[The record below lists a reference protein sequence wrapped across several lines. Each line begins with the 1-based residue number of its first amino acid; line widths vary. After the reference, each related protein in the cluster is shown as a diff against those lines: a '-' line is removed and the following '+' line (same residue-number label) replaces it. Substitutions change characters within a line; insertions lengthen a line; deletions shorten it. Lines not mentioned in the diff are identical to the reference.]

1 MLTKRSAISNL
12 LLYAIIIVA
21 IYIVQRIIV
30 FEPNSVGVNF
40 AIYRELLFPEYL
52 IAFSVLLFLSAWY
65 IYAEYKRG
73 QLKLHIPLI
82 ILLSCLFLISTIII
96 LTFPSK
102 LEILVPVYGPLSGD
116 DAELLYYKNAV
127 MNLNAEQR
135 GLFILVSFAALYLA
149 YLLIYVLPR
158 KIRYTRQLEWLMY
171 LILIFNVVLIAVSLS
186 TEIDE
191 YIKFFQVVP
200 NKDFSLSVKIQ
211 GFLGNKNSFG
221 AAMMFGVFASIY
233 LHHLNGKWWF
243 LPFPVI
249 FTAFALVATSKTK
262 TMICVIVV
270 IVYFITCLCMRF
282 KKHVLSSLII
292 IGVVLALIATAVS
305 LYLVYYFNN
314 DFMTLTFES
323 VENIFDSFFIK
334 AFGNVTH
341 LSGRHRQYDKV
352 IILLNNGYWAFGSG
366 YGLFNYLFRG
376 MENISINSGL
386 IAWSA
391 TSITKLPID
400 SAHMTDSPHS
410 FYYQIMGTGGIA
422 TLVIEAMLILYVI
435 FAATRVFKRHKK
447 TVIICLSFLLGAI
460 LEGLTEGTT
469 LFFLGPVYIDSLLFT
484 IFATT
489 IILSLYHHEKH
500 PSENRVFLANYGQ
513 NTTKFKDVNKS
524 ALIAKSLYF
533 FLAPATVILCVITPL
548 LYGEALKDN
557 LPFVVAIIVVASL
570 FVVAPIVAQLISDR
584 KTKFTKFLLDV
595 VAPYYGFVIVF
606 GGFVYIYYLL
616 VGGFGHGLAGILLI
630 ATCLAEFTIF
640 SVFKYFRDKAGI
652 ISYLLDK
659 FCDVVHKHQA
669 KYIEVSNEK
678 DSQTL
683 QEKFFTLI
691 TPKRFKQNE
700 TTNN

>member
-21 IYIVQRIIV
+21 IYIVQRMIV
-30 FEPNSVGVNF
+30 FEPNSAGVNF
-40 AIYRELLFPEYL
+40 AIYRELLLPEYL
-52 IAFSVLLFLSAWY
+52 IAFAVLLFLSAWY
-65 IYAEYKRG
+65 IFAEYKRG

-82 ILLSCLFLISTIII
+82 ILLSCLFLISTIVI

-102 LEILVPVYGPLSGD
+102 LEIQVPVYGPLIGD
-116 DAELLYYKNAV
+116 DAELLYYKDSV
-127 MNLNAEQR
+127 INLNAEQR
-135 GLFILVSFAALYLA
+135 GLFILVSFSALYLA

-171 LILIFNVVLIAVSLS
+171 IILLFDIVLIIVSLS
-186 TEIDE
+186 IDIDE
-191 YIKFFQVVP
+191 YASFFQLIQNRDLP
-200 NKDFSLSVKIQ
+200 LTVKVQ

-233 LHHLNGKWWF
+233 LHHLNGRWWF
-243 LPFPVI
+243 LPFAVI
-249 FTAFALVATSKTK
+249 FTAFALIATSKTK
-262 TMICVIVV
+262 TMICAIVL
-270 IVYFITCLCMRF
+270 IVYFITCLVMRF
-282 KKHVLSSLII
+282 KKRLLSSLII
-292 IGVVLALIATAVS
+292 IGVTVALIATAVS
-305 LYLVYYFNN
+305 LYLVYYYNN
-314 DFMTLTFES
+314 DFMTTTFES

-352 IILLNNGYWAFGSG
+352 IILLNEGHWAFGSG
-366 YGLFNYLFRG
+366 YGLFNYIFRG
-376 MENISINSGL
+376 MENISINSSL
-386 IAWSA
+386 YAWSA
-391 TSITKLPID
+391 STITRLPIGN
-400 SAHMTDSPHS
+400 ANMTDSPHS
-410 FYYQIMGTGGIA
+410 FYYQIMGTGGIT
-422 TLVIEAMLILYVI
+422 TLVVEAILILYVI
-435 FAATRVFKRHKK
+435 FAAVRVFKKHKK
-447 TVIICLSFLLGAI
+447 TVIICLAFLLGAI
-460 LEGLTEGTT
+460 LEGLAEGTT

-484 IFATT
+484 VFATT

-513 NTTKFKDVNKS
+513 TTTKFADVDKS
-524 ALIAKSLYF
+524 CLIAKSLYF
-533 FLAPATVILCVITPL
+533 FLTPTAIIMCVIVPL
-548 LYGEALKDN
+548 LYGEGLKEN
-557 LPFVVAIIVVASL
+557 LPFLVSVIVTAAL
-570 FVVAPIVAQLISDR
+570 FVAAPFVAQLISDR

-595 VAPYYGFVIVF
+595 VVPYYGFLIVF
-606 GGFVYIYYLL
+606 GGFVYVYYLI

-630 ATCLAEFTIF
+630 AVCLAEFAIF
-640 SVFKYFRDKAGI
+640 SSFKYFKDKAGI

-659 FCDVVHKHQA
+659 LCDVVHKHQV

-678 DSQTL
+678 DSETL

>member
-12 LLYAIIIVA
+12 LLYAIILVA

-40 AIYRELLFPEYL
+40 AIYRELLLPEYL
-52 IAFSVLLFLSAWY
+52 IAFAVLLFLSAWY
-65 IYAEYKRG
+65 IFAEYKRG
-73 QLKLHIPLI
+73 QIKLHIPLI

-102 LEILVPVYGPLSGD
+102 LEILVPVYGPLHGD
-116 DAELLYYKNAV
+116 DAELLFYKHAV
-127 MNLNAEQR
+127 ININAEQR
-135 GLFILVSFAALYLA
+135 GLFILVSFSALYLA

-171 LILIFNVVLIAVSLS
+171 LIIIFDIALIAVSLS
-186 TEIDE
+186 TEIGE

-200 NKDFSLSVKIQ
+200 NKEYSLSVKIQ

-243 LPFPVI
+243 LPFPVV
-249 FTAFALVATSKTK
+249 FTAFALIATSKTK
-262 TMICVIVV
+262 TMICVIVL
-270 IVYFITCLCMRF
+270 IVYFITCMCMRF
-282 KKHVLSSLII
+282 RKHILSSLVI
-292 IGVVLALIATAVS
+292 IGVILAVIATFVS
-305 LYLVYYFNN
+305 LYLVYYYNN

-334 AFGNVTH
+334 AFGNVSH

-352 IILLNNGYWAFGSG
+352 VILLNNGYWAFGSG
-366 YGLFNYLFRG
+366 YGLFNYIFRG
-376 MENISINSGL
+376 MENISINSNL
-386 IAWSA
+386 FAWSA
-391 TSITKLPID
+391 STITRLPIN

-422 TLVIEAMLILYVI
+422 TLVIESILILYVF
-435 FAATRVFKRHKK
+435 FAAIRVFKKHKR

-489 IILSLYHHEKH
+489 IILSIYHHEKH

-513 NTTKFKDVNKS
+513 STTKFADVNKS
-524 ALIAKSLYF
+524 CLITKSLYF
-533 FLAPATVILCVITPL
+533 FLTPTVIIMCVIVPL
-548 LYGEALKDN
+548 LYGEALKEN
-557 LPFVVAIIVVASL
+557 LAMLILVITVAGL
-570 FVVAPIVAQLISDR
+570 FVLAPIVAQLISER
-584 KTKFTKFLLDV
+584 KTKFTKFLIDV
-595 VAPYYGFVIVF
+595 VAPYYAYVIVF
-606 GGFVYIYYLL
+606 GGFIYVYYLI
-616 VGGFGHGLAGILLI
+616 VGGFSHGLAGILLI
-630 ATCLAEFTIF
+630 ATGLAEFAIF
-640 SVFKYFRDKAGI
+640 SSFKYFRDKAGI

-659 FCDVVHKHQA
+659 LCDAVHKHQV

-700 TTNN
+700 TGNN